1 MDKEQAKEKFIE
13 IQKLFTKMS
22 HEIMCLV
29 VPSFY
34 IWHTLT
40 FSRSTIETDKETAEK
55 NAKTMNLYKNFLM
68 PTEQSHLHTFVIN
81 IMKFYDKDNRALS
94 FSNLIKSIRE
104 NEGSFTPEVL
114 KSIHPHLEQISVNT
128 DNYIPIKEEDLKYVE
143 SIIDKHKDL
152 ISNLKDIRDKQFAHT
167 DIKYISGTFV
177 PNQVE
182 ELIIDTQS
190 IFNRLSSSFDRS
202 STMWDHIK
210 EDSIRDTEFLFK
222 NLERGEIVR
231 LEEIKKKW
239 ENYE

>member
-1 MDKEQAKEKFIE
+1 MNDEAKEKFIE

-22 HEIMCLV
+22 HEIMCVV

-40 FSRSTIETDKETAEK
+40 FSRSTVETGKEVAEK
-55 NAKTMNLYKNFLM
+55 NAKTMSLYTNFLM

-94 FSNLIKSIRE
+94 FSNLVKLIRE
-104 NEGSFTPEVL
+104 NESSFTPDVL
-114 KSIHPHLEQISVNT
+114 KSIHPHLEQVGANT
-128 DNYIPIKEEDLKYVE
+128 NDYVPIKEEDLKYIE

-167 DIKYISGTFV
+167 DINHISGTFI

-182 ELIIDTQS
+182 ELIQDTQS
-190 IFNRLSSSFDRS
+190 IFNRLSGSFDRS

-210 EDSIRDTEFLFK
+210 EDSIRDTKFLFE
-222 NLERGEIVR
+222 NLERGEVVR

-239 ENYE
+239 ENY